1 MAVPASLTTFSYLQT
16 DNVTGAGTIA
26 APDPTNFGGV
36 LITWSATAMPATSLR
51 DPAGAGS
58 PGGAVGGGWD
68 AEEDNNGGIGLDVA
82 LYWNAS
88 TLTTAGASSPAPLS
102 VTLFGN
108 GDDGNASSVR
118 LSLVFF
124 GDNVLPDEH
133 IAGWDNNDFHWSLD
147 YGGILGANPEGNPRT
162 RILVLAVIRAYCWR
176 PRAALHLEQC
186 RPHGCP
192 QQHRHEQRGGERRL
206 RPKR

>member
-1 MAVPASLTTFSYLQT
+1 VAVPASLTTFSYLQT

-51 DPAGAGS
+51 DREEQWAEDGMPRRITMAELAWTS
-58 PGGAVGGGWD
+58 PSTGTP
-68 AEEDNNGGIGLDVA
+68 
-82 LYWNAS
+82 

-108 GDDGNASSVR
+108 GDDGNAYSVR

-133 IAGWDNNDFHWSLD
+133 IAGWGNNDFHWSLD
-147 YGGILGANPEGNPRT
+147 YGGILGANPRT

-176 PRAALHLEQC
+176 PRAALHSEQG